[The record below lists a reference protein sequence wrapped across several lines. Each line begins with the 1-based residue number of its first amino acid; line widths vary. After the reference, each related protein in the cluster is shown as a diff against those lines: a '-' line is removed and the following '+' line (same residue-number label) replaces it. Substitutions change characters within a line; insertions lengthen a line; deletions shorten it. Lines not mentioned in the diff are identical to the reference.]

1 MEYKLKNGSTYLAE
15 VELKGFESWASNSMV
30 KEKFE

>member
-15 VELKGFESWASNSMV
+15 VELKGFESWALGHQIQW
-30 KEKFE
+30 